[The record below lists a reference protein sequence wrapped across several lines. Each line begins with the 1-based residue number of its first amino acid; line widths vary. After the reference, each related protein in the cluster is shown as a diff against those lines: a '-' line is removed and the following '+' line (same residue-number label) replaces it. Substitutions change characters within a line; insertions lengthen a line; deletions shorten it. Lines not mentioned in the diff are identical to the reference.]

1 MLNPTTYIWPLK
13 PSKVGPDGFKK
24 KLLIYSQYNFL
35 INIVFPSCDKT
46 TQYAPETILP
56 FYFLVTDTATITI

>member
-1 MLNPTTYIWPLK
+1 MGL
-13 PSKVGPDGFKK
+13 KK